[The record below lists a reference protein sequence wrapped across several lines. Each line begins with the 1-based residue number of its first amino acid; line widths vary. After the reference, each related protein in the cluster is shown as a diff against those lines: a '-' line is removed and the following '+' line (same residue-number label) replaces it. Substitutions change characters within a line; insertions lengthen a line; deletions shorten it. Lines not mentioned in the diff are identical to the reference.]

1 LGCIAHEV
9 EASRIKADLA
19 AILQQWASLLN
30 ASPAQGASICTSNLD
45 AHLGSRCAS
54 LQIGEHLGKYR
65 GQKEF
70 RPKQLQDAQGV
81 RHAHLDL
88 PGKAAVQKCFALH
101 MPAPRKPP
109 AKQVQRTRKLKVTS
123 VDHLTKTSSMTE
135 KNIAQPALRSYNS
148 C

>member
-1 LGCIAHEV
+1 M
-9 EASRIKADLA
+9 RIKADLA

-30 ASPAQGASICTSNLD
+30 ASPAQGASICTSHLD

-101 MPAPRKPP
+101 MPAPCKPP
-109 AKQVQRTRKLKVTS
+109 AKQVQRTRKPKKS
-123 VDHLTKTSSMTE
+123 QMS
-135 KNIAQPALRSYNS
+135 II
-148 C
+148 